1 MQRKHYTRVLTIAGS
16 DSGGGAGVQAD
27 IKTISALGCYAA
39 SAITAVTVQN
49 TMGVSDVHPIPA
61 DIVEGQIR
69 AVLDDIG
76 ADAVKIGMLQSREI
90 TRRIAAVLGEYPI
103 RNIVLDPVMV
113 STSGHR
119 LIEPEAV
126 EALVSSLMPLARVIT
141 PNIPEAEILLG
152 GKRLSDQ
159 ASLSE
164 AAVELSRLTGAS
176 VLLKAGHLA
185 PDPSGA
191 DSGAKEMTGA
201 SVLLKAGHLAPEPD
215 GAESGAGCRA
225 EYEAECR
232 AESECLSGAESGAKS
247 GAESRAKSG
256 ADSGTMVLTD
266 YFYDA
271 EKGELIELPA
281 QAVATVNTHGTGCT
295 MSSALAAHLAK
306 GCSLQDAARG
316 AKAYI
321 AGAIADGAAYE
332 IGHGHGPVNHFFLN
346 KK

>member
-126 EALVSSLMPLARVIT
+126 EALVSCLMPLARVIT

-164 AAVELSRLTGAS
+164 AAVELSHLTG
-176 VLLKAGHLA
+176 
-185 PDPSGA
+185 
-191 DSGAKEMTGA
+191 T

-225 EYEAECR
+225 EYEAECI
-232 AESECLSGAESGAKS
+232 AESECLSA
-247 GAESRAKSG
+247 AESRAKSG
-256 ADSGTMVLTD
+256 AEPGAMVLTD

-271 EKGELIELPA
+271 ERGELIDLPS
-281 QAVATVNTHGTGCT
+281 QAVQTVNTHGTGCT

>member
-76 ADAVKIGMLQSREI
+76 ADAIKIGMLQSREI
-90 TRRIAAVLGEYPI
+90 TQRIAAVLGEYPI

-126 EALVSSLMPLARVIT
+126 EALVSCLMPLARVIT

-185 PDPSGA
+185 PEPS
-191 DSGAKEMTGA
+191 E
-201 SVLLKAGHLAPEPD
+201 
-215 GAESGAGCRA
+215 AESRAGCRA

-232 AESECLSGAESGAKS
+232 AESECLSGAESRAKS
-247 GAESRAKSG
+247 AAESRAKSG
-256 ADSGTMVLTD
+256 AEPEAMVLTD

-271 EKGELIELPA
+271 ERGELIELPS
-281 QAVATVNTHGTGCT
+281 QAVQTVNTHGTGCT
-295 MSSALAAHLAK
+295 MSSAFAAHLAK

>member
-49 TMGVSDVHPIPA
+49 TMGVSDVHPIPS

-76 ADAVKIGMLQSREI
+76 ADAIKIGMLQSREI

-126 EALVSSLMPLARVIT
+126 EALVSCLMPLARVIT

-185 PDPSGA
+185 P
-191 DSGAKEMTGA
+191 
-201 SVLLKAGHLAPEPD
+201 EPD

-225 EYEAECR
+225 ESEAECR
-232 AESECLSGAESGAKS
+232 AESECLSGAESGA
-247 GAESRAKSG
+247 ESRAKSW
-256 ADSGTMVLTD
+256 AEPGTMVLTD

-271 EKGELIELPA
+271 ERGELIELPS
-281 QAVATVNTHGTGCT
+281 QAVQTVNTHGTGCT
-295 MSSALAAHLAK
+295 MSSAFAAHLAK

>member
-191 DSGAKEMTGA
+191 EY
-201 SVLLKAGHLAPEPD
+201 
-215 GAESGAGCRA
+215 GAG
-225 EYEAECR
+225 CR

-247 GAESRAKSG
+247 EAESRAKSE

-271 EKGELIELPA
+271 ERGELIELPS
-281 QAVATVNTHGTGCT
+281 QAIQTVNTHGTGCT

-306 GCSLQDAARG
+306 GCSLQEAARG

>member
-76 ADAVKIGMLQSREI
+76 ADAIKIGMLQSREI

-126 EALVSSLMPLARVIT
+126 EALVSCLMPLARVIT

-185 PDPSGA
+185 P
-191 DSGAKEMTGA
+191 
-201 SVLLKAGHLAPEPD
+201 EPD
-215 GAESGAGCRA
+215 
-225 EYEAECR
+225 
-232 AESECLSGAESGAKS
+232 

-256 ADSGTMVLTD
+256 AKSGAMVLTD

-271 EKGELIELPA
+271 ERGELIELPS
-281 QAVATVNTHGTGCT
+281 QAVRTVNTHGTGCT

>member
-90 TRRIAAVLGEYPI
+90 TQRIAAVLGEYPI

-126 EALVSSLMPLARVIT
+126 EALVSCLMPLARVIT

-185 PDPSGA
+185 P
-191 DSGAKEMTGA
+191 
-201 SVLLKAGHLAPEPD
+201 EPD

-225 EYEAECR
+225 ESEAECR
-232 AESECLSGAESGAKS
+232 AESECLSE
-247 GAESRAKSG
+247 AESRAKSG
-256 ADSGTMVLTD
+256 ADSGAMVLTD

-271 EKGELIELPA
+271 ERGELIELPS
-281 QAVATVNTHGTGCT
+281 QAVQTVNTHGTGCT

>member
-126 EALVSSLMPLARVIT
+126 EALVSCLMPLARVIT

-152 GKRLSDQ
+152 GKRLGDQ

-191 DSGAKEMTGA
+191 
-201 SVLLKAGHLAPEPD
+201 
-215 GAESGAGCRA
+215 ESGAGCRA

-232 AESECLSGAESGAKS
+232 AESECLSGAESRAKSGAKS
-247 GAESRAKSG
+247 GAEP
-256 ADSGTMVLTD
+256 GTMVLTD

-271 EKGELIELPA
+271 ERGELIELPS
-281 QAVATVNTHGTGCT
+281 QAVQTVNTHGTGCT

>member
-126 EALVSSLMPLARVIT
+126 EALVSCLMPLARVIT

-185 PDPSGA
+185 P
-191 DSGAKEMTGA
+191 
-201 SVLLKAGHLAPEPD
+201 EPD

-247 GAESRAKSG
+247 AAESRAKSWAEPG
-256 ADSGTMVLTD
+256 AMVLTD

-271 EKGELIELPA
+271 ERGELIELPS
-281 QAVATVNTHGTGCT
+281 QAVQTVNTHGTGCT

>member
-1 MQRKHYTRVLTIAGS
+1 MQKKHYTRVLTIAGS

-39 SAITAVTVQN
+39 SAITAITVQN
-49 TMGVSDVHPIPA
+49 TLGVSAVHPVPT

-76 ADAVKIGMLQSREI
+76 ADAVKIGMLQSSEI
-90 TRRIAAVLGEYPI
+90 TERIATILGKYAI

-126 EALVSSLMPLARVIT
+126 EALKSCLMPLARVIT

-152 GKRLSDQ
+152 GRRISNQ
-159 ASLSE
+159 AGLPD
-164 AAVELSRLTGAS
+164 AAFELSRLTGTS

-185 PDPSGA
+185 PDPRSG
-191 DSGAKEMTGA
+191 
-201 SVLLKAGHLAPEPD
+201 
-215 GAESGAGCRA
+215 
-225 EYEAECR
+225 EA
-232 AESECLSGAESGAKS
+232 
-247 GAESRAKSG
+247 
-256 ADSGTMVLTD
+256 GTMVLTD

-271 EKGELIELPA
+271 EKDELIELPSG
-281 QAVATVNTHGTGCT
+281 AVSTVNTHGTGCT
-295 MSSALAAHLAK
+295 MSSAFAAHLAK

-346 KK
+346 QK

>member
-76 ADAVKIGMLQSREI
+76 ADAIKIGMLQSREI

-126 EALVSSLMPLARVIT
+126 EALVSCLMPLARVIT

-191 DSGAKEMTGA
+191 
-201 SVLLKAGHLAPEPD
+201 
-215 GAESGAGCRA
+215 

-232 AESECLSGAESGAKS
+232 AESECLSGAESGA
-247 GAESRAKSG
+247 GCRAESRAKSG
-256 ADSGTMVLTD
+256 ADSEAMVLTD

-271 EKGELIELPA
+271 ERGELIELPS
-281 QAVATVNTHGTGCT
+281 QAVQTVNTHGTGCT

-306 GCSLQDAARG
+306 GCSLQEAARG

>member
-126 EALVSSLMPLARVIT
+126 EALVSCLMPLARVIT

-185 PDPSGA
+185 PD
-191 DSGAKEMTGA
+191 T
-201 SVLLKAGHLAPEPD
+201 
-215 GAESGAGCRA
+215 
-225 EYEAECR
+225 
-232 AESECLSGAESGAKS
+232 S
-247 GAESRAKSG
+247 GAESRAKSEAEPG
-256 ADSGTMVLTD
+256 AMVLTD

-271 EKGELIELPA
+271 ERGELIELPS
-281 QAVATVNTHGTGCT
+281 QAVQTVNTHGTGCT

>member
-76 ADAVKIGMLQSREI
+76 ADAIKIGMLQSREI

-126 EALVSSLMPLARVIT
+126 EALVSCLMPLARVIT

-185 PDPSGA
+185 P
-191 DSGAKEMTGA
+191 
-201 SVLLKAGHLAPEPD
+201 EPD

-225 EYEAECR
+225 EYGAECR
-232 AESECLSGAESGAKS
+232 AESECLSRAKS
-247 GAESRAKSG
+247 GAEPEA
-256 ADSGTMVLTD
+256 MVLTD
-266 YFYDA
+266 YFYD
-271 EKGELIELPA
+271 
-281 QAVATVNTHGTGCT
+281 THGTGCT
-295 MSSALAAHLAK
+295 MSSAFAAHLAK

>member
-126 EALVSSLMPLARVIT
+126 EALISCLMPLARVIT

-185 PDPSGA
+185 P
-191 DSGAKEMTGA
+191 
-201 SVLLKAGHLAPEPD
+201 EPD
-215 GAESGAGCRA
+215 
-225 EYEAECR
+225 
-232 AESECLSGAESGAKS
+232 

-271 EKGELIELPA
+271 ERGELIDLPS
-281 QAVATVNTHGTGCT
+281 QAVQTVNTHGTGCT

>member
-126 EALVSSLMPLARVIT
+126 EALVSCLMPLARVIT

-215 GAESGAGCRA
+215 GAESRAGCRA

-232 AESECLSGAESGAKS
+232 AKSKAESGAKS
-247 GAESRAKSG
+247 WTEPEA
-256 ADSGTMVLTD
+256 MVLTD

-271 EKGELIELPA
+271 ERGELIELPS
-281 QAVATVNTHGTGCT
+281 QAVQTVNTHGTGCT

>member
-126 EALVSSLMPLARVIT
+126 EALVSCLMPLARVIT

-185 PDPSGA
+185 P
-191 DSGAKEMTGA
+191 
-201 SVLLKAGHLAPEPD
+201 EPD

-225 EYEAECR
+225 ESEAECR
-232 AESECLSGAESGAKS
+232 AESECLSE
-247 GAESRAKSG
+247 AESRAKSG
-256 ADSGTMVLTD
+256 ADSGAMVLTD

-271 EKGELIELPA
+271 ERGELIDLPS
-281 QAVATVNTHGTGCT
+281 QAVQTVNTHGTGCT

>member
-49 TMGVSDVHPIPA
+49 TMGVSDVQPIPA

-126 EALVSSLMPLARVIT
+126 EALVSCLMPLARVIT

-191 DSGAKEMTGA
+191 EF
-201 SVLLKAGHLAPEPD
+201 
-215 GAESGAGCRA
+215 
-225 EYEAECR
+225 
-232 AESECLSGAESGAKS
+232 
-247 GAESRAKSG
+247 RAKSW

-271 EKGELIELPA
+271 ERGELIELPS
-281 QAVATVNTHGTGCT
+281 QAVQTVNTHGTGCT
-295 MSSALAAHLAK
+295 MSSAFAAHLAK
-306 GCSLQDAARG
+306 GCSLQEAARG